1 VKTSPYTLTDSG
13 FTGTGIAN
21 PIPVEMVRD
30 DMTVV
35 IDMLNIAYTAGVL
48 RGIEMSK
55 PVIEAA
61 EEAMRRWKSAALTG
75 MTELERKMANAD
87 AATDAKALDRL
98 MDDAGI
104 PENEADAA
112 DAAAVAR
119 EQDEQVR
126 RTRESTYS
134 AMKYGQGEE

>member
-1 VKTSPYTLTDSG
+1 MTNPYSLTDAG
-13 FTGTGIAN
+13 FTGPGIAN
-21 PIPVEMVRD
+21 PIPVEMVRA

-35 IDMLNIAYTAGVL
+35 VDMLGQAYTSGAL
-48 RGIEMSK
+48 AGIELSK

-61 EEAMRRWKSAALTG
+61 EAAMSSWKSTALTG
-75 MTELERKMANAD
+75 MTELERRMIDAD

-112 DAAAVAR
+112 DAAAIAR

-134 AMKYGQGEE
+134 AMKYGHGEE